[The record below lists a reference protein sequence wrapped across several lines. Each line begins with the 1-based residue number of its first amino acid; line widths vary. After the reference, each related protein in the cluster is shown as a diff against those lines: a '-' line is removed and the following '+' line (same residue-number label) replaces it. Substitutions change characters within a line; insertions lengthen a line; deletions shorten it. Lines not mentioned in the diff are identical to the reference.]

1 MTAPINYCGNETYPI
16 NPTAIPVGPRTEDSD
31 ASGVSVRNIDHVHF
45 DEEEEVETESGSGS
59 EVTD

>member
-31 ASGVSVRNIDHVHF
+31 ASGVSVRSIDSVHF
-45 DEEEEVETESGSGS
+45 DEEEEEEVETESG
-59 EVTD
+59 ENA